1 MTLIKKISIVYCFL
15 IPVTAFSQ
23 TTFSADSVYEHI
35 RFLAEGIGPRP
46 MGSAAERRALDWVAE
61 KFRSYGAD
69 SAYVMRFD
77 RVDGPQFRINTNS
90 GIAVG
95 LFRGASD
102 TTIAVGGHADSNP
115 PESPGAND
123 NASGTATAIELARI
137 WSQRPRH
144 YTMLFLSFG
153 GEEMGLY
160 GSNYFVVHYPE
171 IDLIGL
177 MFSADMTGGPGEIV
191 TIMENKEGQAP
202 RWLLSD
208 AFRINREMGLNSLL
222 YPTRFAAINS
232 LAEAA
237 GSDHEPFLK
246 AHIPAMD
253 FTTGLNYSPI
263 HGAMDNLANIDQSQL
278 DQCGRFI
285 DALLSHYQTQRLP
298 EKKLDHYTLWNLAGH
313 LFFIPH
319 WILITLVLVS
329 VLLGIWAFMQS
340 RRGRMLIPKTERI
353 RFSGLK
359 LAGLFL
365 LVAGVS
371 QGGEGLIQLMKGLR
385 YPWLLHVWAYLLLM
399 IIWAVGGL
407 SVALRISRR
416 WRWHPLPHAYAS
428 RALII
433 LAVYTLAALFGS
445 ARLAMYPGL
454 SLLFFS
460 LAVLTR
466 PKVVKACFTM
476 AAPLPM
482 LRLAFSELTVFMA
495 RNLSEAGLMVDSF
508 LKASIYTAAL
518 TLLLFLLFL
527 PFIYSSAYIILQ
539 VPVLRR
545 SIKSLPKPAPG
556 VAVWLIV
563 LLATLLA
570 LRLPAYDAGWRPFAQ
585 LQADYKGA
593 KEDAKLTL
601 TGNEYFQDMHV
612 QSDSLNLR
620 FCGRTHKE
628 KLAVDFNADW
638 IRIDGSTQRR
648 SGEQDSVDINW
659 ALKST
664 EPWHSLTL
672 SLRADTL
679 IIRDVDANYKFKL
692 DKNRL
697 SFTWRAEPPESLRLQ
712 ASLVV
717 HPRARLIREV
727 TASYLKPPIPISVTS
742 QFHTIGYRSKIVL
755 TDTLASVPGMVSSE

>member
-1 MTLIKKISIVYCFL
+1 MNLGKKIMVIIGIW
-15 IPVTAFSQ
+15 IPVAAFSQ
-23 TTFSADSVYEHI
+23 ATFSADSVYDHI
-35 RFLAEGIGPRP
+35 RFLAEEIGPRP

-77 RVDGPQFRINTNS
+77 RVDGKPFRINTNS

-95 LFRGASD
+95 LFRGDSD
-102 TTIAVGGHADSNP
+102 TTIAVGGHADSSP

-123 NASGTATAIELARI
+123 NASGTATAIELARL

-160 GSNYFVVHYPE
+160 GSQYFVDHYPE

-202 RWLLSD
+202 RWLLRD

-222 YPTRFAAINS
+222 YPTRFAAVNS

-253 FTTGLNYSPI
+253 FTTGLNYTPI
-263 HGAMDNLANIDQSQL
+263 HGAMDNLANIDTAQL

-285 DALLSHYQTQRLP
+285 DALLSHYQTERLP

-313 LFFIPH
+313 LFFIPQ

-329 VLLGIWAFMQS
+329 LLLGARAFLQS
-340 RRGRMLIPKTERI
+340 RQGRRLIPKTERS

-365 LVAGVS
+365 LVAIVS
-371 QGGEGLIQLMKGLR
+371 QGGEGLIQLIKGLR
-385 YPWLLHVWAYLLLM
+385 YPWLMHVRAYLLLM

-407 SVALRISRR
+407 WLALRISRR
-416 WRWHPLPHAYAS
+416 WRWNPEPHMYAG
-428 RALII
+428 RTLII
-433 LAVYTLAALFGS
+433 LAVYTLAAWFGS
-445 ARLAMYPGL
+445 ARLAIYPGL

-460 LAVLTR
+460 LAVLAR
-466 PKVVKACFTM
+466 PEVVKACF
-476 AAPLPM
+476 ALVAPLPM

-495 RNLSEAGLMVDSF
+495 RNLSETGLMLDSF
-508 LKASIYTAAL
+508 FKASLYSAAL
-518 TLLLFLLFL
+518 TLLLLLLFL
-527 PFIYSSAYIILQ
+527 PFIYSSAYIIVQ
-539 VPVLRR
+539 VPVFRR
-545 SIKSLPKPAPG
+545 GLKSLPKPAPG
-556 VAVWLIV
+556 VAVVLIV
-563 LLATLLA
+563 LLSTMLA
-570 LRLPAYDAGWRPFAQ
+570 LSLPAYDQGWRPFAR
-585 LQADYKGA
+585 LQADYTGA
-593 KEDAKLTL
+593 HEDAKLTL
-601 TGNEYFQDMHV
+601 AGNEYFQDLQV
-612 QSDSLNLR
+612 QSDSLDLR
-620 FCGRTHKE
+620 FSGRTHKE
-628 KLAVDFNADW
+628 ELALDFGADW

-648 SGEQDSVDINW
+648 DGEQDSVEVDWI
-659 ALKST
+659 LRST
-664 EPWHSLTL
+664 EPWHAVTLT
-672 SLRADTL
+672 LRADTL
-679 IIRDVDANYKFKL
+679 EIGDADANYKFRL
-692 DKNRL
+692 NEDNL
-697 SFTWRAEPPESLRLQ
+697 SFTWRADPLESLRLH
-712 ASLVV
+712 ARFVV

-727 TASYLKPPIPISVTS
+727 TASYLMPPIPIKIIS
-742 QFHTIGYRSKIVL
+742 QFHTIGYRTKITL
-755 TDTLASVPGMVSSE
+755 KDTLEMRKE